1 MTHIRSRHHGRR
13 QARACQESPPTRP
26 SAHLVLRLCVRGG
39 AFQLLASGVA
49 SGMAATMF
57 FGGGWND
64 GMVRCGSAGEGA
76 GKKSTGRGET
86 GGCGAVR

>member
-1 MTHIRSRHHGRR
+1 MANIRH
-13 QARACQESPPTRP
+13 ALAKDSPPTRP
-26 SAHLVLRLCVRGG
+26 SACLVLHLCARGG

-64 GMVRCGSAGEGA
+64 GMVRFGSAGKGA
-76 GKKSTGRGET
+76 GEKSTGQGET
-86 GGCGAVR
+86 GECGAEKVR

>member
-1 MTHIRSRHHGRR
+1 MRLPRI
-13 QARACQESPPTRP
+13 PPYPPLSTL
-26 SAHLVLRLCVRGG
+26 SLAFMCAGG